1 MPGGFMFDINKKHL
15 VKTFS
20 ELAKISS
27 PSWKEDGVR
36 DYIMRS
42 LKSISVR
49 LKKFSCG
56 DSYNLLIS
64 MDGDKKRKPILFS
77 AHMDTVTPC
86 DRVTPVITDKKISS
100 DGTTILGSDDKAAIA
115 MFLESL
121 YFISRTG
128 MPHGPL
134 EFLFSCAEE
143 VGLCGIKCFDM
154 SILKSK
160 YAFVFDSDGS
170 IGRIVLV
177 APYHS
182 TMKIAV
188 IGRAAH
194 AGMEPEK
201 GINAINVLS
210 EIITRLPSGRIDNE
224 TTVNVG
230 TVSGGRATN
239 IVAEEANC
247 ALEVRSIDRKKLLRY
262 ESIIRERART
272 TSAQFG
278 AGCKISRTLEY
289 SGFRIRS
296 VDPIVRIAAEAME
309 RIGIRHQFEISGG
322 GSDTNIFNKAGIRA
336 INISAGMQRVHTT
349 KEFVLISDLINGT
362 RLVLSIIN
370 SI

>member
-1 MPGGFMFDINKKHL
+1 MRGDMVNINRKRL
-15 VKTFS
+15 VKTFTD
-20 ELAKISS
+20 LAKISS

-36 DYIMRS
+36 EYITRS
-42 LKSISVR
+42 LKGRRVT
-49 LKKFSCG
+49 LKKFSCDG
-56 DSYNLLIS
+56 SYNLLITL
-64 MDGDKKRKPILFS
+64 DGDKKKKPILFS

-86 DRVTPVITDKKISS
+86 DGVKPVVTNGRISS

-115 MFLESL
+115 IFLESL
-121 YFISRTG
+121 YCIFKSG
-128 MPHGPL
+128 MPHGPV

-154 SILKSK
+154 SLLKSK
-160 YAFVFDSDGS
+160 IAFVFDSDGS
-170 IGRIVLV
+170 IGRVVLQ

-182 TMKIAV
+182 TMKIS
-188 IGRAAH
+188 ITGKAAH

-210 EIITRLPSGRIDNE
+210 EIITRIPSGRIDDE

-247 ALEVRSIDRKKLLRY
+247 ALEVRSIDKKKLARY
-262 ESIIRERART
+262 ESVIRETAMAAAAR
-272 TSAQFG
+272 SG
-278 AGCKISRTLEY
+278 AKCGISRTLEY
-289 SGFRIRS
+289 SGFKIKPEDRI
-296 VDPIVRIAAEAME
+296 VKIATAAMA
-309 RIGIRHQFEISGG
+309 RIGIKHQLEISGG

-336 INISAGMQRVHTT
+336 INVSAGMQRVHTT
-349 KEFVLISDLINGT
+349 SEYVLIDDLINGT
-362 RLVLSIIN
+362 KLVLSIID